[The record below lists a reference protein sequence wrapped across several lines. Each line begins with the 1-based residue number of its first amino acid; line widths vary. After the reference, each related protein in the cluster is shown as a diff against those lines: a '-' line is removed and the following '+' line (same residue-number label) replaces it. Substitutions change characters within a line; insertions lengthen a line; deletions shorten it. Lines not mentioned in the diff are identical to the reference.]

1 MYLYRTSQDNPG
13 MSKEIHP
20 EHMQVCADIR
30 GCIQG
35 ILWTAGNWNVR
46 TPQDRPWDVYRESS
60 GAQVPRM

>member
-1 MYLYRTSQDNPG
+1 